1 MTLRSTPFISA
12 LFLFLFLPA
21 TSAAQGWS
29 ASVAAGRAVDDPVSA
44 RLGSSVA
51 SLGVDY
57 ADSAARWLY
66 LRAGTPLGS
75 RGPGWGAAGA
85 GTWLGIE
92 RGPLTLGASLAG
104 HLFGWSSAD
113 SVESG
118 GGATGEVMPAVTY
131 ARGILRAELA
141 SGFVGTTSLS
151 DSSGPSRGLSESS
164 ARLIASVAPG
174 VELSG
179 EGRYLHAA
187 DGDWRYAG
195 AAVEAERGRWGAWGY
210 AGSWLGSFPA
220 PRAAYG
226 IGASARHGR
235 TKLEASVRQEPMD
248 PLYLSTPRR
257 TWSVQLSR
265 GFGRVP
271 AAPVRSP
278 QPPPLVLPSVA
289 NGVAVFRLPR
299 SEHPQPPSLVGDF
312 SGWRPVAMT
321 AEGDWWT
328 ASVTLPT
335 GVHHY
340 AFRTATGAIVVPPGA
355 PTVDDGFGGTSAVL
369 VVP

>member
-1 MTLRSTPFISA
+1 VTLRSAQIIFTLL
-12 LFLFLFLPA
+12 LFAPA
-21 TSAAQGWS
+21 ISAAQGWS

-75 RGPGWGAAGA
+75 RGPAWGAGGA
-85 GTWLGIE
+85 GTWLGVE
-92 RGPLTLGASLAG
+92 RGAVTLGASLAG
-104 HLFGWSSAD
+104 HVFGWNAAD
-113 SVESG
+113 SVDAG
-118 GGATGEVMPAVTY
+118 GGATVEVMPAATV
-131 ARGILRAELA
+131 ARGRLRAELA

-151 DSSGPSRGLSESS
+151 DSSGPARGLSESS
-164 ARLIASVAPG
+164 ARLIASVAQG

-179 EGRYLHAA
+179 EGRFLHAS
-187 DGDWRYAG
+187 DGDWSYTG
-195 AAVEAERGRWGAWGY
+195 AAVEAQRGRWGAWSY
-210 AGSWLGSFPA
+210 LGSWLGSFPA
-220 PRAAYG
+220 PRTAFG
-226 IGASARHGR
+226 VGASARFRR
-235 TKLEASVRQEPMD
+235 TRLEAGVRQEPMD

-257 TWSVQLSR
+257 SWSVQLSR

-271 AAPVRSP
+271 AAPVRAP

-299 SEHPQPPSLVGDF
+299 SEHPQAPALVGDF
-312 SGWRPVAMT
+312 SGWRPVAMK
-321 AEGDWWT
+321 AEGEWWT
-328 ASVTLPT
+328 ASVSLPT

-340 AFRTATGAIVVPPGA
+340 AFRTAAGAIVVPPGA

>member
-1 MTLRSTPFISA
+1 VKLRQSPSLFALLFFI
-12 LFLFLFLPA
+12 PA
-21 TSAAQGWS
+21 GSAAQGWS

-44 RLGSSVA
+44 RLGSSVV

-75 RGPGWGAAGA
+75 PGPAWGAGGA
-85 GTWLGIE
+85 GSWLGIE
-92 RGPLTLGASLAG
+92 RGALTVGASLAG
-104 HLFGWSSAD
+104 HAFGWNAAD
-113 SVESG
+113 SVEAG
-118 GGATGEVMPAVTY
+118 GGATVEVMPAVTY
-131 ARGILRAELA
+131 ARGPLRAEVA
-141 SGFVGTTSLS
+141 SGFVGTTGLS
-151 DSSGPSRGLSESS
+151 DASGPARGLSESS
-164 ARLIASVAPG
+164 ARLIASVAGG

-179 EGRYLHAA
+179 EGRFLHAS

-195 AAVEAERGRWGAWGY
+195 AAVQAERERWGAWGY

-220 PRAAYG
+220 PRAAFG
-226 IGASARHGR
+226 AGASVRLRR
-235 TKLEASVRQEPMD
+235 TRLEAGVRQEPMD

-271 AAPVRSP
+271 AAPARAP
-278 QPPPLVLPSVA
+278 QPPPLVLPAVA

-299 SEHPQPPSLVGDF
+299 SAYPAAPALVGDF
-312 SGWRPVAMT
+312 SQWRPVAMR
-321 AEGDWWT
+321 AEGEWWT
-328 ASVTLPT
+328 ASVTLPI

-340 AFRTATGAIVVPPGA
+340 AFRTADGAIVVPAGA
-355 PTVDDGFGGTSAVL
+355 RTVDDGFGGVSAVL

>member
-1 MTLRSTPFISA
+1 VKLRLAPSSFA
-12 LFLFLFLPA
+12 LVLFLPA
-21 TSAAQGWS
+21 ASAAQGWS

-75 RGPGWGAAGA
+75 PGPAWGTGGA
-85 GTWLGIE
+85 GTWLGLE
-92 RGPLTLGASLAG
+92 RGALTVGASLGG
-104 HLFGWSSAD
+104 HLFGWNAAD
-113 SVESG
+113 SVAAG
-118 GGATGEVMPAVTY
+118 GGATVEVMPAVTY
-131 ARGILRAELA
+131 ARGRLRAELA
-141 SGFVGTTSLS
+141 SGFVGTTAFS

-164 ARLIASVAPG
+164 ARLIASVAEG

-179 EGRYLHAA
+179 EGRFLHAS

-195 AAVEAERGRWGAWGY
+195 AAVRAERGRWGAWAY

-220 PRAAYG
+220 PRTAYG
-226 IGASARHGR
+226 AGASARFRR
-235 TKLEASVRQEPMD
+235 TRLEAGVRQEPMD
-248 PLYLSTPRR
+248 PLYLSSARR

-271 AAPVRSP
+271 PAPARGP
-278 QPPPLVLPSVA
+278 GPPPLVLPAVA

-299 SEHPQPPSLVGDF
+299 SEHPRAPVLVGDF
-312 SGWRPVAMT
+312 SRWQPVAMV
-321 AEGDWWT
+321 AEGEWWT
-328 ASVTLPT
+328 ASVTLSA
-335 GVHHY
+335 GLHHY
-340 AFRTATGAIVVPPGA
+340 GFRTAAGAFFVPAGA
-355 PTVDDGFGGTSAVL
+355 RTVDDGFGGTSAVL

>member
-1 MTLRSTPFISA
+1 MTLRSTRVLFA
-12 LFLFLFLPA
+12 LFLSLPA
-21 TSAAQGWS
+21 TASAQGWS
-29 ASVAAGRAVDDPVSA
+29 ASVSAGRAVDDPVSA
-44 RLGSSVA
+44 RIGSGVV

-66 LRAGTPLGS
+66 VRAGTPLGS
-75 RGPGWGAAGA
+75 HGPAWGAGGA

-92 RGPLTLGASLAG
+92 RGALTVGASLGG
-104 HLFGWSSAD
+104 HVFGWNAAD

-118 GGATGEVMPAVTY
+118 GGATVEVMPAVTF
-131 ARGILRAELA
+131 ARGRLRAELA
-141 SGFVGTTSLS
+141 SGFAGTTSS
-151 DSSGPSRGLSESS
+151 GDSSSARGLSESS
-164 ARLIASVAPG
+164 ARLIASAAEG

-179 EGRYLHAA
+179 EGRFLHAS

-195 AAVEAERGRWGAWGY
+195 AAVQAERGRWGAWAY

-220 PRAAYG
+220 PRAAFG
-226 IGASARHGR
+226 AGASMRYGR
-235 TKLEASVRQEPMD
+235 TRVEAGVRQEPMD

-265 GFGRVP
+265 AFGRVP
-271 AAPVRSP
+271 RAPQRGP
-278 QPPPLVLPSVA
+278 QPPPLVLPAVA

-299 SEHPQPPSLVGDF
+299 SEYPQAPALVGDF
-312 SGWRPVAMT
+312 SRWQPVAMT
-321 AEGDWWT
+321 AQGEWWT
-328 ASVTLPT
+328 ASVSLPT

-340 AFRTATGAIVVPPGA
+340 GFRTAAGAFVVPPGA
-355 PTVDDGFGGTSAVL
+355 RTVDDGFGGTSAVL

>member
-1 MTLRSTPFISA
+1 VKLRRA
-12 LFLFLFLPA
+12 LFLLALVLSHPA
-21 TSAAQGWS
+21 ASAAQGWR

-44 RLGSSVA
+44 RLGSNVA

-57 ADSAARWLY
+57 ADSVARWLY

-75 RGPGWGAAGA
+75 PGPAWGAGGA

-92 RGPLTLGASLAG
+92 RGALTVGASLGG
-104 HLFGWSSAD
+104 HLFGWNAAD
-113 SVESG
+113 SVEAG
-118 GGATGEVMPAVTY
+118 GGATVEVMPAVTF
-131 ARGILRAELA
+131 ARGALRAELA
-141 SGFVGTTSLS
+141 SGFVGTTGFS
-151 DSSGPSRGLSESS
+151 DSAGPARGLSESS

-179 EGRYLHAA
+179 EGRFLHAF

-195 AAVEAERGRWGAWGY
+195 VAAQAERGRWGAWGY
-210 AGSWLGSFPA
+210 AGSWLGRFPA
-220 PRAAYG
+220 PRTAYG
-226 IGASARHGR
+226 VGASARFRR
-235 TKLEASVRQEPMD
+235 TRLEAGVRQEPMD

-257 TWSVQLSR
+257 TWNVQLSR

-271 AAPVRSP
+271 AAPVRGP
-278 QPPPLVLPSVA
+278 QPPPLVLPAVA

-299 SEHPQPPSLVGDF
+299 SEYADAPALVGDF
-312 SGWRPVAMT
+312 SRWQPVAMT
-321 AEGDWWT
+321 AEGEWWT

-340 AFRTATGAIVVPPGA
+340 GFRTAAGIFVVPAGA
-355 PTVDDGFGGTSAVL
+355 RTVDDGFGGISAVL

>member
-1 MTLRSTPFISA
+1 VTLRSAPIIFTLLLSA
-12 LFLFLFLPA
+12 PA
-21 TSAAQGWS
+21 LSAAQGWS

-66 LRAGTPLGS
+66 LRAGAPLGS
-75 RGPGWGAAGA
+75 RGPAWGAGGA
-85 GTWLGIE
+85 GTWLGVE
-92 RGPLTLGASLAG
+92 RGALTLGASLAG
-104 HLFGWSSAD
+104 HVFGWNAAD
-113 SVESG
+113 SVAAG
-118 GGATGEVMPAVTY
+118 GGATVEVMPAATF
-131 ARGILRAELA
+131 ARGRLRTELA

-151 DSSGPSRGLSESS
+151 DSSGPARGLSESS
-164 ARLIASVAPG
+164 ARLIASVAQG

-179 EGRYLHAA
+179 EGRFVHAS
-187 DGDWRYAG
+187 DGDWRYMG
-195 AAVEAERGRWGAWGY
+195 AAVEAERGRWGAWSY
-210 AGSWLGSFPA
+210 LWSWLGHFPA
-220 PRAAYG
+220 PRTAFG
-226 IGASARHGR
+226 VGASARFRR
-235 TKLEASVRQEPMD
+235 TRLEAGVRQEPMD

-257 TWSVQLSR
+257 SWSVQLSR

-271 AAPVRSP
+271 AAQGRAPRPPSP
-278 QPPPLVLPSVA
+278 VLPSVA

-299 SEHPQPPSLVGDF
+299 REHPRAPALVGDF
-312 SGWRPVAMT
+312 SGWRPVAMR
-321 AEGDWWT
+321 AEGEWWT
-328 ASVTLPT
+328 ASVSLPA

-340 AFRTATGAIVVPPGA
+340 AFRTAAGAIVVPPGA

>member
-1 MTLRSTPFISA
+1 MKLRQSRFIFA
-12 LFLFLFLPA
+12 LLLAFPA
-21 TSAAQGWS
+21 PAAAQGWR

-75 RGPGWGAAGA
+75 SGPAWGAGGA

-92 RGPLTLGASLAG
+92 RGALTVGASLGG
-104 HLFGWSSAD
+104 HLFGWNASD
-113 SVESG
+113 SVDAG
-118 GGATGEVMPAVTY
+118 GGATVEVMPAVTF
-131 ARGILRAELA
+131 ARGALRAELA
-141 SGFVGTTSLS
+141 SGFVGTTGLS
-151 DSSGPSRGLSESS
+151 DSSGAARGLSESS

-174 VELSG
+174 VELTG
-179 EGRYLHAA
+179 EGRFLHAS

-195 AAVEAERGRWGAWGY
+195 AAVQAERGRWGAWGY

-220 PRAAYG
+220 PRTAYG
-226 IGASARHGR
+226 VGAGARFRR
-235 TKLEASVRQEPMD
+235 TRVEAGVRQEPMD

-271 AAPVRSP
+271 PAPVRGP
-278 QPPPLVLPSVA
+278 QPPPLVLPAVA

-299 SEHPQPPSLVGDF
+299 SEHPQAPALVGDF
-312 SGWRPVAMT
+312 SQWQPVAMT
-321 AEGDWWT
+321 AEGEWWT
-328 ASVTLPT
+328 ASVTLAT

-340 AFRTATGAIVVPPGA
+340 GYRTAAGVFFVPPGA
-355 PTVDDGFGGTSAVL
+355 RTVDDGFGGISAVL

>member
-1 MTLRSTPFISA
+1 VKLRLSRFIVT
-12 LFLFLFLPA
+12 LFLSLPA
-21 TSAAQGWS
+21 TSSAQGWS

-44 RLGSSVA
+44 RLGSGVV

-66 LRAGTPLGS
+66 VRGGTPLGS
-75 RGPGWGAAGA
+75 HGPAWGAGGA

-92 RGPLTLGASLAG
+92 QGALTAGASLGG
-104 HLFGWSSAD
+104 HVFGWNAAD

-118 GGATGEVMPAVTY
+118 GGATVEVMPAVTF
-131 ARGILRAELA
+131 ARGLLRAELA
-141 SGFVGTTSLS
+141 SGFAGTTSAG
-151 DSSGPSRGLSESS
+151 DSSAARGLSESS

-179 EGRYLHAA
+179 EGRFLHAS

-195 AAVEAERGRWGAWGY
+195 AAVQAERGRWEAWGY
-210 AGSWLGSFPA
+210 AGSWLGRFPA
-220 PRAAYG
+220 PRAALG
-226 IGASARHGR
+226 AGASLRFGR
-235 TKLEASVRQEPMD
+235 TRVEAGVRQEPMD

-265 GFGRVP
+265 ALGRVP
-271 AAPVRSP
+271 PAPRRGP
-278 QPPPLVLPSVA
+278 QPPSVLPAVA

-299 SEHPQPPSLVGDF
+299 SEYPQAPALMGDF
-312 SGWRPVAMT
+312 SRWQPVAMR
-321 AEGDWWT
+321 AEGEWWT
-328 ASVTLPT
+328 ASVSLPT

-340 AFRTATGAIVVPPGA
+340 VFRTAAGALVVPPGA
-355 PTVDDGFGGTSAVL
+355 RTVDDGFGGTSAVL

>member
-1 MTLRSTPFISA
+1 VKLRLSPSVFTLV
-12 LFLFLFLPA
+12 LFLPA
-21 TSAAQGWS
+21 ASAAQGWS

-57 ADSAARWLY
+57 ADSAARFLY

-75 RGPGWGAAGA
+75 RGPAWGSGGA
-85 GTWLGIE
+85 GTWLGVE
-92 RGPLTLGASLAG
+92 RGALPLGASLGG
-104 HLFGWSSAD
+104 HVFGWGSAD
-113 SVESG
+113 SVASG
-118 GGATGEVMPAVTY
+118 GGATVEVMPTVTF
-131 ARGILRAELA
+131 ARGMLRAELA
-141 SGFVGTTSLS
+141 SGFVGTTSAS
-151 DSSGPSRGLSESS
+151 DSAGDARGLSESS

-179 EGRYLHAA
+179 EGRFLHAS

-195 AAVEAERGRWGAWGY
+195 AAVQAERGRWEAWGY
-210 AGSWLGSFPA
+210 AGSWLGGFPD
-220 PRAAYG
+220 PRTAYG
-226 IGASARHGR
+226 VGASARHGR
-235 TKLEASVRQEPMD
+235 TRLEASVRQEPMD

-257 TWSVQLSR
+257 SWTLQLSR

-271 AAPVRSP
+271 AAPARAP
-278 QPPPLVLPSVA
+278 LPPPLVLPVVA
-289 NGVAVFRLPR
+289 NGTAVFRLPR
-299 SEHPQPPSLVGDF
+299 SEHPQAPALVGDF

-328 ASVTLPT
+328 ARVTLPP

-340 AFRTATGAIVVPPGA
+340 AFRTAAGIVVPPGA
-355 PTVDDGFGGTSAVL
+355 PTVDDGFGGVSAVL
-369 VVP
+369 VAP